1 MNNDQSDCPKC
12 YRKFHNKGS
21 LALHLKT
28 CIEDK
33 QKIVLVQEDPL
44 ALTQTAEDEP
54 EQEDAVIEILDTED
68 PVGSSSKHS
77 KPTSPSTPGSW
88 KVLAAPAFSRAGRK
102 VPRLSC
108 YYCGLATTDR
118 VSLTKHLV
126 GQHWALVRE
135 RQGGGRRDNSLY
147 YSTIQDSR
155 IIKPGLNKPPRNP
168 AYGNLPPPNRKI
180 LPKPTVPTYNWTAMI
195 KDQDFY
201 NLKKKA
207 ITSSGTVSPAA
218 TNSVSR
224 YSTNSFFG
232 KTPNRKIKPK
242 PSNNVTTR
250 RPFFVNSPGWSSGA
264 KRDIPTYDLTGPTVG
279 ERQRQPAVRG
289 VSSARARIPNTNHLS
304 FNKVGPNSELHKL
317 VKKFAN
323 SNSNLQITKV
333 SK

>member
-33 QKIVLVQEDPL
+33 PKISVDQVDPL
-44 ALTQTAEDEP
+44 ALTEAAEVKP
-54 EQEDAVIEILDTED
+54 EQEDAVIEIPDTED
-68 PVGSSSKHS
+68 PVESYKHS
-77 KPTSPSTPGSW
+77 KPTSPSTPPSRR
-88 KVLAAPAFSRAGRK
+88 VLATPVFSRAGRK

-108 YYCGLATTDR
+108 YYCGLATPDR

-126 GQHWALVRE
+126 GQHWGLVRE
-135 RQGGGRRDNSLY
+135 RQGGGRKDNSLY
-147 YSTIQDSR
+147 YSTIQDNR
-155 IIKPGLNKPPRNP
+155 IIKPGLNKPPRNT
-168 AYGNLPPPNRKI
+168 AFGNLPTLNRKI

-195 KDQDFY
+195 KDQDFH

-207 ITSSGTVSPAA
+207 ITSSGTISPAA

-224 YSTNSFFG
+224 YSTNSFLG
-232 KTPNRKIKPK
+232 KPPNRKILPK
-242 PSNNVTTR
+242 ASSNVTAR
-250 RPFFVNSPGWSSGA
+250 RPFFANSPGWSSGA
-264 KRDIPTYDLTGPTVG
+264 KRDIPTYDLTGPTVV
-279 ERQRQPAVRG
+279 ERQRQPAMRG